1 MGLCTLG
8 RAKRLCVNSRPM
20 LPLIGTTRA
29 KTSAVLHLPNL
40 AGGVRPLS
48 IIQCKTWRVP
58 HRKTGGSGEAV
69 QMVLAF
75 LLYQNN

>member
-40 AGGVRPLS
+40 AGGLTALS
-48 IIQCKTWRVP
+48 QKCKTWRVP